1 MTRSLILVLVLVL
14 AASTTQASERRENC
28 NQKAAGVS
36 GNDRNQMV
44 AECIRRNASI
54 TNMPPTLARMSRC
67 NREAGNM
74 TGEPRVRFVNAC
86 LERPD

>member
-1 MTRSLILVLVLVL
+1 MNRLLTLVLLL
-14 AASTTQASERRENC
+14 AASTSQASDRRENC
-28 NQKAAGVS
+28 NQKAAGLN
-36 GNDRNQMV
+36 GNDRSQLV

-54 TNMPPTLARMSRC
+54 TNMPPMLARMSEC

-74 TGEPRVRFVNAC
+74 AGEPRVRFVNSC

>member
-1 MTRSLILVLVLVL
+1 MTRLLTLMLVL
-14 AASTTQASERRENC
+14 AAGTSQASERRENC

-44 AECIRRNASI
+44 AECIRRNAGI
-54 TNMPPTLARMSRC
+54 TNMPPMLARMSQC
-67 NREAGNM
+67 NREAGDM
-74 TGEPRVRFVNAC
+74 VGEPRVRFVNTC